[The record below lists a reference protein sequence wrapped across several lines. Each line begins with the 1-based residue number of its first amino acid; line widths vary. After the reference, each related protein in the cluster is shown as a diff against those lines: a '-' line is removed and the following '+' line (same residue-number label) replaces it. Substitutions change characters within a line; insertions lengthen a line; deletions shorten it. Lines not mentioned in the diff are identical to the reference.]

1 MFFTVGVGFVFQ
13 AMIDFLNRNS
23 GGVMDTESFLWMLF
37 YGKVKKKKQLGIYS
51 TIVNVHSHKP
61 VISSL
66 KKKFLKLQVPSI
78 D

>member
-37 YGKVKKKKQLGIYS
+37 YGKVKKKTTWNIQYNS
-51 TIVNVHSHKP
+51 ECT
-61 VISSL
+61 
-66 KKKFLKLQVPSI
+66 
-78 D
+78 